1 MKSLSVRSLVLLGS
15 ILLAGCE
22 QATQKASAPPQPEV
36 GVMTLRPQ
44 EATVSTTLPGR
55 VAAYQVSEVRPQ
67 VTGILLKRLFN
78 EGAEVK
84 EGDPLYVIDPAQY
97 QAAFQN
103 AEAAVLKAQATLASV
118 RSKAERKSQLLK
130 TNSASQQDVDDAIA
144 AFKQGEAD
152 LKAAEANRDA
162 AKIAL
167 DHTVVVAP
175 ISGRIG
181 RSTITPGALVIAN
194 QSNAMATINQIN
206 TVYVDLDQ
214 ATSEM
219 DRIRFEIANGRLKRP
234 DSGAEIELVLENGQS
249 YAHTGTLRFTDT
261 NVNQTTGSISSRAS
275 FDNPDRAL
283 LPGMYVRARVIAGVK
298 SNAILIPQ
306 RAVSRNPRG
315 EAVAMFASP
324 EGRVEQRI
332 LKVSQAVGQNWLV
345 ESGANEGD
353 RVIIE
358 GLMKVRPGLLA
369 KTTEVAVDA
378 NTGNTMPVNPQENSK
393 G

>member
-1 MKSLSVRSLVLLGS
+1 
-15 ILLAGCE
+15 
-22 QATQKASAPPQPEV
+22 
-36 GVMTLRPQ
+36 MTLRPQ